1 MTWTSDK
8 RGKAGGGVLL
18 ALLGAG
24 IPALVGAALHGPTGE
39 PYRETRLH
47 FAAQRPDGREPV
59 AKGEFTRFL
68 DREVTPAFPE
78 GLTLRDTYR
87 QWRADDGA
95 VVREPGYEV
104 VLLYPRTEADERGT
118 RVERIRRQYEKQ
130 FRQHPVRRVDDEVQA
145 GF

>member
-1 MTWTSDK
+1 MRWTSDK

-47 FAAQRPDGREPV
+47 FAAQRSDGREPV
-59 AKGEFTRFL
+59 AKAEFSRFL

-78 GLTLRDTYR
+78 GLTFRDAYA
-87 QWRADDGA
+87 QWRGDDGA
-95 VVREPGYEV
+95 VVRAPGYEV
-104 VLLYPRTEADERGT
+104 VLLYPRKEADERGA
-118 RVERIRRQYEKQ
+118 RVERIRRQYEER
-130 FRQHPVRRVDDEVQA
+130 FRRHPVQRTDDEVQA

>member
-8 RGKAGGGVLL
+8 HGKAGGGVLL

-24 IPALVGAALHGPTGE
+24 IPALVGAALHGHAGE

-59 AKGEFTRFL
+59 GKGEFTRFL

-78 GLTLRDTYR
+78 GLTLGDAYG
-87 QWRADDGA
+87 QWRGDDGA
-95 VVREPGYEV
+95 VVRGTGYEV
-104 VLLYPRTEADERGT
+104 VVRYPQKEADERGT
-118 RVERIRRQYEKQ
+118 RVERIRRAYAQQ
-130 FRQHPVRRVDDEVQA
+130 FPQHSAGRSDTEVQA